1 MNIACTVVVVPAGI
15 DAIGVTNEATPPLS
29 IHVASDIIKPA
40 GTTTTVQA
48 IFTIDAA
55 YMGTSIMN
63 NAEISTADDDMII
76 TNIGPIDVDSR
87 PGDED
92 GTTPD
97 PNDDDTADTNGGD
110 DYDPA
115 LIQIIQ
121 DFDLALNKVL
131 SIGQSAMVAPG
142 DPVSF
147 TITVMNQGSV
157 SADNI
162 TVTDY
167 IPNGLTFNPLSNT
180 AWIDNL
186 NGTAETILSVANGGL
201 PAGGLAP
208 NGQVTVDIILDVA
221 HNAPQGFTLV
231 NWAEISEATDEN
243 GGLVMDSD
251 STPDDNQSNDTFGGD
266 NVVDNTGGDE
276 DDHDP
281 AEVTI
286 QSFCLLYTSPSPR
299 DRG

>member
-1 MNIACTVVVVPAGI
+1 MSDATWI
-15 DAIGVTNEATPPLS
+15 DNGG
-29 IHVASDIIKPA
+29 VASLVTPIASIPA

-76 TNIGPIDVDSR
+76 TNIGPIDVDST

-167 IPNGLTFNPLSNT
+167 IPNG
-180 AWIDNL
+180 
-186 NGTAETILSVANGGL
+186 
-201 PAGGLAP
+201 
-208 NGQVTVDIILDVA
+208 
-221 HNAPQGFTLV
+221 
-231 NWAEISEATDEN
+231 
-243 GGLVMDSD
+243 
-251 STPDDNQSNDTFGGD
+251 
-266 NVVDNTGGDE
+266 
-276 DDHDP
+276 
-281 AEVTI
+281 
-286 QSFCLLYTSPSPR
+286 CLLYTSPSPR
-299 DRG
+299 DKRQSRMPSSA